1 MMNAVNIGAVHTHTH
16 THTHGYNLIKNTKA
30 GKNTALFEYINVGVD
45 VLGDPKE
52 IDKIRKNLINLSL
65 FCVHS

>member
-1 MMNAVNIGAVHTHTH
+1 MMNAVNIGAVH

-52 IDKIRKNLINLSL
+52 IDKLEKI
-65 FCVHS
+65 